1 MSLAVRAKEK
11 PMSHRFFSIL
21 GTLSA
26 ACVIALP
33 LSTAT
38 AAQKDREFFQSAS
51 GVWSGPGEIVAGK
64 YKGTKFS
71 CNLTGEPVEGG
82 DTGIKLGGTC
92 RVGVFSQPMNAV
104 ISMKGGTYTGQ
115 FLDGAGGKGL
125 DIVSGEVTGNKAVMG
140 INRAKLNGAMV
151 ASMQDNKAINV
162 TISVKVEER
171 MIPVIGLRLNRQVDQ
186 VAVGSI
192 KK

>member
-1 MSLAVRAKEK
+1 
-11 PMSHRFFSIL
+11 MSHRFFSIL
-21 GTLSA
+21 GRLTA
-26 ACVIALP
+26 ACVVALP
-33 LSTAT
+33 LSSAM
-38 AAQKDREFFQSAS
+38 AAQKDRQFFESVS

-71 CNLTGEPVEGG
+71 CNLTGEPVDGN
-82 DTGIKLGGTC
+82 DTGIRLGGTC

-125 DIVSGEVTGNKAVMG
+125 DIVSGEVNGNRAVMG
-140 INRAKLNGAMV
+140 INRSKLNGAMV
-151 ASMQDNKAINV
+151 ASMQDDKAMNV
-162 TISVKVEER
+162 TISVKVEDR

-192 KK
+192 QK

>member
-1 MSLAVRAKEK
+1 
-11 PMSHRFFSIL
+11 MSHRIISIL
-21 GTLSA
+21 SGLA
-26 ACVIALP
+26 VACTVALP
-33 LSTAT
+33 LSSAV
-38 AAQKDREFFQSAS
+38 AAQKDREFFESVS

-71 CNLTGEPVEGG
+71 CDLTGEPVQGN

-115 FLDGAGGKGL
+115 FLDGADGKGL
-125 DIVSGEVTGNKAVMG
+125 DIVSGEVNGNKAVMG

-151 ASMQDNKAINV
+151 ASMQDEKAMNV
-162 TISVKVEER
+162 TISVKVEDR

-186 VAVGSI
+186 TAVSSI
-192 KK
+192 QK